1 MPSDEMKIEL
11 LILTFFF
18 IPAVLVGQ
26 SVKTVKKYSFKN
38 FDSYVFTKEHSH
50 QSSWD
55 IKDKT
60 GYLTPDSLDIR
71 TTENEIL
78 KRELVDSI
86 KSRKNGVKKFDRQY
100 LGYLKTNGD
109 RVLIIS
115 FINTNKGKKGREL
128 KRSIDKD
135 LIIGFGEW
143 FEKNTFTLTY
153 NLTTNRLNE
162 Y

>member
-1 MPSDEMKIEL
+1 MKIQL
-11 LILTFFF
+11 LILTFSF

-26 SVKTVKKYSFKN
+26 TVKKYSFIN
-38 FDSYVFTKEHSH
+38 FDAYVFTKEHNH
-50 QSSWD
+50 PLAWD
-55 IKDKT
+55 IKDKAD
-60 GYLTPDSLDIR
+60 YLTPDSLEIR

-78 KRELVDSI
+78 KLEAGDSI
-86 KSRKNGVKKFDRQY
+86 KARQNGLKKFDRQY
-100 LGYLKTNGD
+100 LGYLKANGD

-128 KRSIDKD
+128 KRSIDKE

-153 NLTTNRLNE
+153 NLTANRLNE

>member
-1 MPSDEMKIEL
+1 M
-11 LILTFFF
+11 
-18 IPAVLVGQ
+18 
-26 SVKTVKKYSFKN
+26 
-38 FDSYVFTKEHSH
+38 
-50 QSSWD
+50 
-55 IKDKT
+55 KDKAD
-60 GYLTPDSLDIR
+60 YLTPDSLEIR

-78 KRELVDSI
+78 KLETGDSI
-86 KSRKNGVKKFDRQY
+86 KARQNGLKKFDRQY

-128 KRSIDKD
+128 KRSIDKE

-143 FEKNTFTLTY
+143 FEKNSFTLTY
-153 NLTTNRLNE
+153 NLTAKRLNE